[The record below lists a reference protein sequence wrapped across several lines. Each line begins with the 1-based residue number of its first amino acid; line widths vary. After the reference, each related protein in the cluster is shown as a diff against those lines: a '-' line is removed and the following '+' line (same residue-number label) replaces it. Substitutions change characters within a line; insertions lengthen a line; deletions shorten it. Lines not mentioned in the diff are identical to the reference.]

1 MTIIK
6 DIIDAERRRL
16 RTHARKGTQHHSW
29 GEAALDRIEAAV
41 DKMENALVRY
51 EADDVRY
58 LQRIAELEAQIPK
71 VVVPSEVDHIEFDE
85 VVTDWLCTCGEIV
98 CKSYVACSRCGAKL
112 DWSET

>member
-1 MTIIK
+1 MSIKEIIA
-6 DIIDAERRRL
+6 AER
-16 RTHARKGTQHHSW
+16 KNW
-29 GEAALDRIEAAV
+29 YAAVNEWPVNDMLDRIEAAV